1 MYLICIFISVGM
13 CISCVYSREN
23 SLTMSAYDPPSP
35 PFYYS
40 PHQRL
45 LVRLPDHLLT
55 LAVPVIAYWSLSL
68 VFHVFDLSGWKWLDK
83 YKLHESEELRKRNLV
98 QRSEVVFAVIFQQ
111 IIQTLMGFLWLQE
124 EVDTTNAA
132 RAALVIKGLQRWQSI
147 LEVLAHQFHFH
158 FETAKAAWFMYW
170 WAVPLFQFLFA
181 MYVSLSL
188 SLSLSLFSPV
198 SMTFS
203 QVHYRHMAIFPSP
216 CHACE
221 SIPV

>member
-1 MYLICIFISVGM
+1 
-13 CISCVYSREN
+13 
-23 SLTMSAYDPPSP
+23 MSAYDPPSP

-132 RAALVIKGLQRWQSI
+132 RAALVMKGLQRWQSI
-147 LEVLAHQFHFH
+147 LELLAHQFHFH

-181 MYVSLSL
+181 MYVSLSF
-188 SLSLSLFSPV
+188 FSPV
-198 SMTFS
+198 STTFS
-203 QVHYRHMAIFPSP
+203 QVHHRHMAIFPSP

-221 SIPV
+221 SISV